1 MITEQMIEKRRKQ
14 KQNEAHQRWV
24 DNNREYL
31 RQYRKSWR
39 EKYKAEHG
47 ICYETA
53 RLRAKAEQELR
64 SEHSHE
70 LSGC

>member
-1 MITEQMIEKRRKQ
+1 MVTEQMIEERRKQ

-39 EKYKAEHG
+39 AKFKAEHG
-47 ICYETA
+47 CAYETYRA
-53 RLRAKAEQELR
+53 RQKAKAELEA
-64 SEHSHE
+64 E
-70 LSGC
+70 GFGA